1 MGLYR
6 SGRDWAGLCHGFP
19 FISFKVDDVK
29 QAFEN
34 GVMLN
39 EYTSMKVI
47 NGTVEAKPRGDY
59 QNARFYNYWN
69 VVPKGKCEIGSFET
83 KLY

>member
-1 MGLYR
+1 
-6 SGRDWAGLCHGFP
+6 
-19 FISFKVDDVK
+19 
-29 QAFEN
+29 
-34 GVMLN
+34 
-39 EYTSMKVI
+39 MKVI